1 MKEVA
6 YVVYL
11 HSGGRW
17 NRDQTFPE
25 KHAKEAK
32 QAAVDGVARKD
43 VQGATLVRET
53 DDRETGK
60 TRELAVFSELKNAA
74 IAPLA
79 IAKGRDPVLDP
90 KAAPEPLPYA
100 AAAPAAA
107 PSPAAPS
114 AAGPSPAA
122 KKSAARTRR
131 RPRPV
136 QVVLRIAGALALS
149 WVVAAVASWILGAVG
164 GYSVFEFFLGARGL
178 PVKVFGILFLVSFA
192 VVLPNMVGWRDL
204 TAVFS
209 HRGDGDAPPPG
220 GPRPAP

>member
-17 NRDQTFPE
+17 NLDQTFPE
-25 KHAKEAK
+25 SHAKEARK
-32 QAAVDGVARKD
+32 AAVDGVARKD
-43 VQGATLVRET
+43 AQGATLVRET
-53 DDRETGK
+53 DDREAGK
-60 TRELAVFSELKNAA
+60 THELAVFSELKSAE

-107 PSPAAPS
+107 PA
-114 AAGPSPAA
+114 PAA
-122 KKSAARTRR
+122 KKSAARKRR
-131 RPRPV
+131 GTRPV
-136 QVVLRIAGALALS
+136 QVVLRIAGTLALS
-149 WVVAAVASWILGAVG
+149 WAVAAVASWILGAVG
-164 GYSVFEFFLGARGL
+164 GYTVFEFFLGARGQ
-178 PVKVFGILFLVSFA
+178 PVKVFGILFVVSFA
-192 VVLPNMVGWRDL
+192 VVLPNMVGWQDL
-204 TAVFS
+204 TAVFTY
-209 HRGDGDAPPPG
+209 GADGDARPPG